1 MKCWCLL
8 YEWTYSLPSYRK
20 VQCTVVSLY
29 IFLAACQ
36 SVCFDDV
43 CFWCQWHLEYLL
55 FTAYTWCSSF
65 LVCSCQTLA
74 QKKPSP
80 TEGGHSHP
88 EPLQRCSSTRHVH
101 RFCVFFLQSAELAI
115 YQHVLW
121 ILWKH
126 PTEQNHEA
134 SLPTEAQKQLEN
146 AQMETDLQR
155 SRVADMKDGLQRK
168 LIRFCR
174 NAIKWVL
181 DTTNIH

>member
-1 MKCWCLL
+1 VKCWCLL

-29 IFLAACQ
+29 IFLVACQ

-101 RFCVFFLQSAELAI
+101 RFCVFFLQSAELQFINMFCGFCENIQQNRIMKQAF
-115 YQHVLW
+115 QLRLRNNWRMHR
-121 ILWKH
+121 WKQIFSAV
-126 PTEQNHEA
+126 EWRIWRMGFSESWYA
-134 SLPTEAQKQLEN
+134 FAE
-146 AQMETDLQR
+146 MR
-155 SRVADMKDGLQRK
+155 S
-168 LIRFCR
+168 
-174 NAIKWVL
+174 NEY
-181 DTTNIH
+181 